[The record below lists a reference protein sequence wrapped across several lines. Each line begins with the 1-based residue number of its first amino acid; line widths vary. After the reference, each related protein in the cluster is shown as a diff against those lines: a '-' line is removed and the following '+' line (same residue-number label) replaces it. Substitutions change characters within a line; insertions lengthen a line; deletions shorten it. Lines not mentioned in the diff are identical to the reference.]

1 MVKAAQVVTLVI
13 AFVAVMLVT
22 RHVADAQPTGRTRR
36 AGPNSGNS
44 KNLVGRD
51 PDPARMPPGEDKA
64 LPAGQAGA
72 LGRRADAFDASFKL
86 VDDEVRC
93 FLSYFKSSCWHAID
107 HVVVCTQCS
116 DCDPP
121 RYCALQQYYRAASLL
136 DGTVTAF
143 SSATEPLQNRN

>member
-1 MVKAAQVVTLVI
+1 MVI
-13 AFVAVMLVT
+13 AFVAVVLVT

-86 VDDEVRC
+86 VDDELLVKFKPGVSKENRGRALGKAKAEERKIAVGLRRSRC
-93 FLSYFKSSCWHAID
+93 HWRRLGAGQSDRQQGRAGRPEGSS
-107 HVVVCTQCS
+107 
-116 DCDPP
+116 
-121 RYCALQQYYRAASLL
+121 R
-136 DGTVTAF
+136 
-143 SSATEPLQNRN
+143 